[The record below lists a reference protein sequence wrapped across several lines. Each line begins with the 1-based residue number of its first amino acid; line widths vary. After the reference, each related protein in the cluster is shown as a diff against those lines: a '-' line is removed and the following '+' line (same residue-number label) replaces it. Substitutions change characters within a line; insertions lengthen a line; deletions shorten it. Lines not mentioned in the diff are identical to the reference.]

1 MPAVSGALGSAL
13 AVLEAARDPR
23 VREVVRSASRKPLAV
38 PAKKSGPGKYILIG
52 LGVVAVAGIAY
63 AAWQTLRV
71 DEDLWVE
78 DLSDSDPQDR
88 RTTTSSRRSAARCSA
103 ARCFALGRSP
113 TCWRRTT
120 NDLADPLDQ
129 LIDGR

>member
-1 MPAVSGALGSAL
+1 MRRAKS
-13 AVLEAARDPR
+13 
-23 VREVVRSASRKPLAV
+23 LAV

-78 DLSDSDPQDR
+78 DLSEVDPQDPGDDDE
-88 RTTTSSRRSAARCSA
+88 
-103 ARCFALGRSP
+103 F
-113 TCWRRTT
+113 
-120 NDLADPLDQ
+120 
-129 LIDGR
+129 